1 MRDASLDD
9 FLPDPDEESEVEE
22 TGASEGET
30 VDDPGT
36 EHAEPEPDDE
46 SESESDTG
54 EADESEEEGGPP
66 STAEVEPARST
77 YAWSPDGRPC
87 EACGERVEERWES
100 ADGLVCIGC
109 KEW

>member
-1 MRDASLDD
+1 MRDSSLDD
-9 FLPDPDEESEVEE
+9 FLSDPDEESEVEG
-22 TGASEGET
+22 TSASEGET
-30 VDDPGT
+30 VDDQET

-46 SESESDTG
+46 IESESESDTDG
-54 EADESEEEGGPP
+54 ADESEEGPP

-77 YAWSPDGRPC
+77 YAWSPDGGPC

-100 ADGLVCIGC
+100 ADGLVCIRC